1 MSNMIDVANDKL
13 ISFRRVAGK
22 FSVNIQTVNLWRRRG
37 LECVK
42 VGGKWFTT
50 AAALNAFSIPS
61 GKPSATR
68 PAAAPV
74 DPAHEEAMREL
85 SQRFARR

>member
-1 MSNMIDVANDKL
+1 MIDVANDKL
-13 ISFRRVAGK
+13 IDLHRVAGK
-22 FSVNIQTVNLWRRRG
+22 FDVSIQTVNLWRRRG
-37 LECVK
+37 RLECVK
-42 VGGKWFTT
+42 VGGRWKTT
-50 AAALNAFSIPS
+50 PEALNAFAVRNVASQS
-61 GKPSATR
+61 K